1 MATDKHRLE
10 TIPNWIYFLIIVA
23 SMSYITLRPLGL
35 PIPVTQLTKDTY
47 AAVDA
52 LSEGDIIFMDHG
64 YGAGTIASHEPGFVV
79 VFKHAM
85 QKGAKVVMVS
95 TSTEAPLLFA
105 QAITKINPAS
115 KGYVYGEDYIH
126 FGFLSGGEAA
136 YAAVLEDITGTFTAD
151 YDDTPLS
158 QLPITEELGSP
169 TWQNIDLVY
178 VMSAGGDVCEGW
190 IRQSAV
196 RYDIP
201 MIQQPLEM
209 MVPTILPYYPLN
221 CAGIMNGGIG
231 AAEYESFSGLPGE
244 AVKLSDMLSM
254 GGLVHLA
261 FLIMGNIGFYLKRQ
275 GGA

>member
-1 MATDKHRLE
+1 MATDKHFLE
-10 TIPNWIYFLIIVA
+10 TIPNWIFFLIILG
-23 SMSYITLRPLGL
+23 SMAYITWQPLGL

-47 AAVDA
+47 AAVEA
-52 LSEGDIIFMDHG
+52 LNEGDIILMDHG
-64 YGAGTIASHEPGFVV
+64 YGAGTIASYEPGFVV

-95 TSTEAPLLFA
+95 TSTEAPLLFEA
-105 QAITKINPAS
+105 ALRKINPES
-115 KGYVYGEDYIH
+115 KGYVYGEDYVH

-151 YDDTPLS
+151 YEDTPNS
-158 QLPITEELGSP
+158 QLPITQELGSP

-196 RYDIP
+196 RFDIP

-209 MVPTILPYYPLN
+209 MVPTIMPYYPVN

-231 AAEYESFSGLPGE
+231 AAEYESFAGLPGE

-254 GGLVHLA
+254 GGLVHLI
-261 FLIMGNIGFYLKRQ
+261 FLILGNVGFYLKRQ